1 MMIQPPPHAI
11 AQGGSIA
18 NLIQSIGQSLGSG
31 DAFLPPLEHPF
42 IVSALSQ
49 ARTIVLLL
57 FDGLGCAQIQTH
69 LPRGALAG
77 AHCATLT
84 SVFPSSTAP
93 AISTLASGL
102 DPAAHAVTGWLI
114 WSESHQAVVR
124 PLPSDRRGQPD
135 ALIDPDTLHDWTA
148 LSQRV
153 QRPCVV
159 LQPSHIADSPFSR
172 FAWRGASRLGY
183 RRLQDLERTI
193 VAQTQLMQHQAG
205 GFIYAYLPHFDSVA
219 HEHGWLSRQAFETAQ
234 TLDALF
240 ARLRSP
246 LESLGVLLLATA
258 DHGFVDIQPRQQLQ
272 LQHFPDL
279 ARCLAAPLWGEP
291 RVAFCRVRP
300 ELTSVFLDHF
310 QQQLAHAFDLYESQ
324 ALAQSGWF
332 GSSTISPTLDSRIGD
347 FTLIARDGYTLVD
360 RMPGEHA
367 HAFIGMHGGPSAA
380 EMKVSLAL
388 AAR

>member
-1 MMIQPPPHAI
+1 MIIPPPPHAI

-18 NLIQSIGQSLGSG
+18 NLIHSIGQSLGSG
-31 DAFLPPLEHPF
+31 DTFLPPLANPSV
-42 IVSALSQ
+42 ISALAE

-57 FDGLGCAQIQTH
+57 FDGLGHAQIQTH
-69 LPRGALAG
+69 LARGALAS
-77 AHCATLT
+77 ADCATLS

-102 DPAAHAVTGWLI
+102 DPAAHAVTGWLV

-124 PLPSDRRGQPD
+124 PLPSDRRGQTD
-135 ALIDPDTLHDWTA
+135 ALIDPGTLYCWTA

-172 FAWRGASRLGY
+172 FAWRGASRMGY

-332 GSSTISPTLDSRIGD
+332 GSSTISPALDSRIGD